1 MFDIIKKYKNIR
13 LYYLLAITC
22 IIIDVILGSTVL
34 KGIVMLDVSMKQTT
48 SVTGATGLSGG
59 GGILLALILIIVIT
73 FAIFKVPNTKY
84 DTIWQWIKTLLIV
97 IIPFW
102 FVFYLMFFDMIS
114 NTGSDV
120 KPFIFLLYE
129 LLSVL
134 AIVFTLMA
142 RANYRKT
149 DEFISKQNVKNEK
162 REDAESEARRKYI
175 EKEEKE
181 QQKLQ
186 EKEERIH
193 KAWED
198 YNKELINR
206 GIHCYSVAF
215 VPHKKFMSGIIVPR
229 FYVEAIDKDSAVSAA
244 RKKLPNEAKHQTVTE
259 CVAIAGIKSLSYTE
273 VENKWKDRYL
283 GNKEVVR

>member
-1 MFDIIKKYKNIR
+1 MFEIIKKYKNIR
-13 LYYLLAITC
+13 LYYLLAIAC
-22 IIIDVILGSTVL
+22 IVFDVILGSTVL
-34 KGIVMLDVSMKQTT
+34 KGIVMLDVSMKQET
-48 SVTGATGLSGG
+48 SVTGATVLSAG
-59 GGILLALILIIVIT
+59 GGILLAPILIFVIT

-114 NTGSDV
+114 NTGSDI

-162 REDAESEARRKYI
+162 REKFEQELAQIRVESAMKRQQKMQD
-175 EKEEKE
+175 KEEKI
-181 QQKLQ
+181 
-186 EKEERIH
+186 R

-198 YNKELINR
+198 YNENLINR
-206 GIHCYSVAF
+206 GMHCYSVAF
-215 VPHKKFMSGIIVPR
+215 VKHKKYMGGRIIPR
-229 FYVEAIDKDSAVSAA
+229 FFVEAINKDSALSEA
-244 RKKLPNEAKHQTVTE
+244 RKRLPIEAKHQTVTE
-259 CVAIAGIKSLSYTE
+259 CIPIAGMRTLSYAD
-273 VENKWKDRYL
+273 VESKWKDRYL
-283 GNKEVVR
+283 GRKEIAW